1 MVRLKFELT
10 DNAIYR
16 KHYLNEPSRG
26 KTNNLHMQKQ
36 IRRSASR
43 LPRS

>member
-10 DNAIYR
+10 DNR

-43 LPRS
+43 